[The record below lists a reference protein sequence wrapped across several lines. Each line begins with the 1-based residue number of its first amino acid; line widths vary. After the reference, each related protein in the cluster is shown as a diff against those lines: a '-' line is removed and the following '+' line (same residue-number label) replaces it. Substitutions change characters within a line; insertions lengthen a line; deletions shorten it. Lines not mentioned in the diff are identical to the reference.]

1 MTWTNQWNLF
11 SKEDARALTSARE
24 GETKVGQRVQTAG
37 ADLLQ
42 SINDTTARY
51 VLLGIPED
59 IGVRAN
65 LGVPGASSGWK
76 VTLNAFLNRQSNDYF
91 DGSEVFVLGELN
103 TKELLTKAEAL
114 DAKDPADLKELRE
127 LTARIDEQVYPLIE
141 AITTKGKTAIVVGGG
156 HNNSF
161 GCLKGASRGLGK
173 AISCVN
179 IDPHADFR
187 AMEGRHSGNGFR
199 YAYEAGHLA
208 RYAVFG
214 LHQGYNSKA
223 LLEQMRV
230 PNKLWYLSYEDILF
244 GSLPYLDHWRELW
257 NRFDREK
264 VGLEID
270 LDAVSDFPSSASTL
284 NGWTINEV
292 RQMIHD
298 LKHFRGQIPYMH
310 LAEGAPSLAP
320 EAQAKVG
327 KALAQFIIDFIH
339 SNAARH

>member
-1 MTWTNQWNLF
+1 MTWTNQWRLF
-11 SKEDARALTSARE
+11 TEEDAAALTSARE
-24 GETKVGQRVQTAG
+24 GETKVGQRIQTAG
-37 ADLLQ
+37 DNLLE
-42 SINDTTARY
+42 SINRTSARY

-76 VTLNAFLNRQSNDYF
+76 IALKAFLNRQSNAYF
-91 DGSEVFVLGELN
+91 DGSEVLVLGELN
-103 TKELLTKAEAL
+103 TEELLVKADAL
-114 DAKDPADLKELRE
+114 DAKKPAELKELRE
-127 LTARIDEQVYPLIE
+127 LTARIDDWVYPLIE
-141 AITTKGKTAIVVGGG
+141 AVTSKGKTAIVVGGG

-161 GCLKGASRGLGK
+161 GCIKGSSLGLGK

-187 AMEGRHSGNGFR
+187 AMEGRHSGNGFS
-199 YAYEAGHLA
+199 YAYDEGHLA

-223 LLEQMRV
+223 ILDKMKV

-270 LDAVSDFPSSASTL
+270 LDSISDFPSSASTL
-284 NGWTINEV
+284 NGWTINEL

-298 LKHFRGQIPYMH
+298 LKHFRGQIPYLH

-320 EAQAKVG
+320 ESEAKVG
-327 KALAQFIIDFIH
+327 KALAQFIIDFIQ